1 MSTAVPP
8 PDRTDNPDR
17 TAVQPAADAAGDR
30 AVRPA
35 TDAAGDR
42 TAVQPATD
50 PARDRTAVRPATDA
64 AGDRTAV
71 QPVTDPREPVPVQ
84 PTTDAPGDPT
94 ALQPATDA
102 PGDRTAVQPTTDA
115 AGDREALSRRE
126 VVARQQERFGGM
138 KFGASFFGWLTATG
152 MAVLLTAL
160 LAAAGAGV
168 SLATNLDETAADPNK
183 AQTVGLIGAIVLL
196 VIIFLSYFAGGYV
209 AGRMARFNGARQGF
223 GVWLWAVIIAIVV
236 AVLGFVGGTQFNLL
250 AKLNT
255 FPRIPINEGDLTT
268 AGLITAVAVAVVA
281 LVGAILGGLAG
292 MSYHRRVDK
301 EGLGR

>member
-8 PDRTDNPDR
+8 PDRTDKP
-17 TAVQPAADAAGDR
+17 
-30 AVRPA
+30 
-35 TDAAGDR
+35 DR

-50 PARDRTAVRPATDA
+50 PASDPASDQT
-64 AGDRTAV
+64 
-71 QPVTDPREPVPVQ
+71 
-84 PTTDAPGDPT
+84 
-94 ALQPATDA
+94 
-102 PGDRTAVQPTTDA
+102 
-115 AGDREALSRRE
+115 ALSRQE
-126 VVARQQERFGGM
+126 VVAREKERFGGM
-138 KFGASFFGWLTATG
+138 KFGACFFGWLTATG

-168 SLATNLDETAADPNK
+168 SLATNLDETAADPNR

-223 GVWLWAVIIAIVV
+223 GVWLWAVIIAVVV
-236 AVLGFVGGTQFNLL
+236 AILGVVGGTQFNLL
-250 AKLNT
+250 ANLNT

-268 AGLITAVAVAVVA
+268 AGLITAIAVALVA
-281 LVGAILGGLAG
+281 LVGAVLGGLAG
-292 MSYHRRVDK
+292 MSFHRRVDK